1 MAEVL
6 RTHTDSKPILAQ
18 GSHWQQV
25 GDVEQSCLTS
35 ANSGTFVSATILP
48 RRPSLLLRL
57 ESTLASVMAKPWAF
71 LPFGRCARVIK

>member
-1 MAEVL
+1 MMAEVL

-35 ANSGTFVSATILP
+35 ANSGTKP
-48 RRPSLLLRL
+48 RER
-57 ESTLASVMAKPWAF
+57 
-71 LPFGRCARVIK
+71 